1 MPDHIIVATNARG
14 TSARE
19 VEKQSWSIESIM
31 MNDHVVTIDS
41 RVEAAHCSGVTA
53 LGVE

>member
-19 VEKQSWSIESIM
+19 VEKQSSSIESIM
-31 MNDHVVTIDS
+31 MDDHVVTIES
-41 RVEAAHCSGVTA
+41 RVEAAH
-53 LGVE
+53 